1 MRAVRTLLLV
11 VLGIA
16 IPAAIVSGVYFA
28 SAGSLADVPAVVAVP
43 ANKVAAPI
51 PIASTTTTANDDH
64 RGKNGRPGKCDE
76 KEHELDPECDPPRR
90 KHRSESSG
98 SGGSGGSGSGSSSS
112 SSSGSSAGSSGGSG
126 SGSGGGGSGGGDD
139 DESEHGDSGHDD

>member
-1 MRAVRTLLLV
+1 VTAVRTVALI

-16 IPAAIVSGVYFA
+16 IPATLVAGVYLA
-28 SAGSLADVPAVVAVP
+28 SAGPLADVPAVVAVP

-51 PIASTTTTANDDH
+51 PIASTTTTTKDDH
-64 RGKNGRPGKCDE
+64 GGNDRPGKCDE

-98 SGGSGGSGSGSSSS
+98 SSGSGSGSSSS
-112 SSSGSSAGSSGGSG
+112 SSSGSSSGTSSGSS

-139 DESEHGDSGHDD
+139 DESEHGGSGHDD